1 MTPTTNKKVLISRFD
16 RESLAGFVSPS
27 TYLQPEGMEL
37 LSVNGTVLIVPYLE
51 VKTVAFVRDFEQ
63 GEPRPELRSF
73 TTRPKMAGLWV
84 RMRFRDGES
93 LDGVLANNL
102 LLLDGIGFTVVP
114 PDPGYQNQ
122 RLFIPKAALTLVQVL
137 GVVGSPLTSGMRS
150 GKRKTPAKDQIE
162 LFEKT

>member
-1 MTPTTNKKVLISRFD
+1 MLISRFD
-16 RESLAGFVSPS
+16 RESLAGFVSPT
-27 TYLQPEGMEL
+27 TYLQTNGIEL
-37 LSVNGTVLIVPYLE
+37 LSVTGTMLIVPYME

-84 RMRFRDGES
+84 RMRFRDGDA

-122 RLFIPKAALTLVQVL
+122 RLFIPKTALTLVQVL
-137 GVVGSPLTSGMRS
+137 GVVGSPLRS
-150 GKRKTPAKDQIE
+150 GTRIEKRKTPKEQIE

>member
-16 RESLAGFVSPS
+16 RESLAGFVSPA

-37 LSVNGTVLIVPYLE
+37 LSVNGTVLIVPYME

-84 RMRFRDGES
+84 RMRFRDGET

-102 LLLDGIGFTVVP
+102 LLLDGIGFMVVP

-137 GVVGSPLTSGMRS
+137 GVVGSPLRGGR
-150 GKRKTPAKDQIE
+150 RKTPPKDQIE
-162 LFEKT
+162 LFEKA